1 MFFVFIIF
9 PSKRRVSLVY
19 FIIKSANKV
28 YMTLVFLPHFGADAV
43 LLGYLE
49 QAFYQNSRKLSLCA
63 ESGCPRRITAWAE
76 TSWSKRVAETSQES
90 AEARGTTHF
99 TSLFF
104 FFFLALALDSFYTIW
119 NAQVSW
125 ASDSKCKIGSF
136 LELEIWLNLNVC

>member
-76 TSWSKRVAETSQES
+76 ETSWSKRVAETSQES

-104 FFFLALALDSFYTIW
+104 FFFLALALDSFYTI
-119 NAQVSW
+119 
-125 ASDSKCKIGSF
+125 
-136 LELEIWLNLNVC
+136 